1 MLYKQLAALP
11 KTELHCHLDGSLT
24 LECMQTLLER
34 KIEPGDLQVSEDCES
49 LAEYLEKFE
58 LPLQCFQTE
67 KGLQSAGY
75 DFIKNV
81 AKENIKYI
89 EVRFA
94 PLLSV
99 NNNLTTSKVIEAV
112 LDGLQ
117 RGKDETGVCFN
128 VITCAMRNHTDEQN
142 LSMARAAREYLGWG
156 VCAIDLAGDEAAFPM
171 KNFFNLFSQIKKIG
185 MPFIIHAGEC
195 GNAGNVC
202 EAINCGAKRI
212 GHGIAMSGKKGII
225 KLCREKRIGIEMC
238 PISNL
243 QTKASQ
249 NTASY
254 PLREFLDAELYV
266 TVNTDN
272 RTVSNSSMT
281 KELYFIQYQY
291 GITDSEIFRILENSI
306 EVSFAD
312 DSLKNDLYRQLNKS
326 KNKGWK
332 A

>member
-1 MLYKQLAALP
+1 MLYQQLAELP
-11 KTELHCHLDGSLT
+11 KTELHCHLDGSIT
-24 LECMQTLLER
+24 LERMQTLLER
-34 KIEPGDLQVSEDCES
+34 KIELSDLQVSEDCES

-58 LPLQCFQTE
+58 LPLQCLQTE

-142 LSMARAAREYLGWG
+142 LSMAMAAREYLGCG
-156 VCAIDLAGDEAAFPM
+156 VCAIDLAGDEEAFPM
-171 KNFFNLFSQIKKIG
+171 KNFLNLFSQIKKIG

-195 GNAGNVC
+195 GDANNVR

-212 GHGIAMSGKKGII
+212 GHGIAMSGKKDII

-254 PLREFLDAELYV
+254 PLGEFLDAGLYV

-281 KELYFIQYQY
+281 KELYFIQDQY

-312 DSLKNDLYRQLNKS
+312 GSLKNDLYWQLDES
-326 KNKGWK
+326 KKKGWQV
-332 A
+332 